1 MIRPKHIDL
10 YCQSSGNRSEQ
21 YIKASLRDK
30 QKAINKAVN
39 TLQQTLLKELSELY
53 ELTDQDVFEQIEW
66 QYKLGTAMKKSS
78 GSHFITV
85 DGTVIR
91 TDCIQLSLSPDVAN
105 RHRIQLEN
113 SLTKN
118 KNLNLKGGGARY
130 ECIK

>member
-10 YCQSSGNRSEQ
+10 YCQSTGNRSEQ

-39 TLQQTLLKELSELY
+39 TLQQTLLKYLPESY
-53 ELTDQDVFEQIEW
+53 ELTDQDVLEQIEW
-66 QYKLGTAMKKSS
+66 QYKLCTAKKQSS

-91 TDCIQLSLSPDVAN
+91 TDCIQLSLSPEVAN
-105 RHRIQLEN
+105 RHIVRLEN
-113 SLTKN
+113 GLAQTD
-118 KNLNLKGGGARY
+118 
-130 ECIK
+130 